1 MSGEFLLKIKRAW
14 KIWFALFLVS
24 PLKPVGVFA
33 QDFEPDQLDELLLL
47 SEENEKGWSSPLNEF
62 GLTGSL
68 RTGYWSS
75 NRLSDN
81 DGDFVASS
89 VWLKLD
95 KRLRR
100 GLTLYS
106 EAYVYD
112 EDTFGGGS
120 TDRQIKEAY
129 LHFRSGDWDYRLG
142 RQIVAWGRADR
153 LNPTDNLT
161 ARDFTLLSPEID
173 EDRFGTE
180 AIKISKIFGSYS
192 TLTAIWIEH
201 FEPNKLA
208 PTKVPGLQ
216 FIKDVPKNDNQ
227 YALKF
232 DQSGGQFDWS
242 ISYFNGVDLN
252 SDLSLSGLRGSD
264 LLVIESYNDVE
275 IFGAD
280 VATISGSNR
289 YAAEISYTKTE
300 DSSGDNPNI
309 KNDSFYGVFAL
320 ERDFGD
326 DLSLTT
332 QLFYR
337 RVSNYQDPRQ
347 IVQQGIRTVASLSAL
362 MNNQLDPDEYGLNL
376 RFGKNWFNDTL
387 ELEISGATLLARH
400 GFLIRPK
407 LTYAISD
414 QLKVTFGMEYFRGG
428 ADTILG
434 LQEANKLLFFESRYY
449 Y

>member
-14 KIWFALFLVS
+14 KIWFALFLIS
-24 PLKPVGVFA
+24 LLKPVGVFA
-33 QDFEPDQLDELLLL
+33 QDFESDQLDELLLL

-112 EDTFGGGS
+112 EDTFGGGRS

-161 ARDFTLLSPEID
+161 PRDFTLLYPEID

-192 TLTAIWIEH
+192 TL
-201 FEPNKLA
+201 
-208 PTKVPGLQ
+208 G
-216 FIKDVPKNDNQ
+216 
-227 YALKF
+227 
-232 DQSGGQFDWS
+232 
-242 ISYFNGVDLN
+242 
-252 SDLSLSGLRGSD
+252 
-264 LLVIESYNDVE
+264 
-275 IFGAD
+275 
-280 VATISGSNR
+280 
-289 YAAEISYTKTE
+289 
-300 DSSGDNPNI
+300 
-309 KNDSFYGVFAL
+309 
-320 ERDFGD
+320 
-326 DLSLTT
+326 
-332 QLFYR
+332 
-337 RVSNYQDPRQ
+337 
-347 IVQQGIRTVASLSAL
+347 
-362 MNNQLDPDEYGLNL
+362 
-376 RFGKNWFNDTL
+376 
-387 ELEISGATLLARH
+387 
-400 GFLIRPK
+400 
-407 LTYAISD
+407 
-414 QLKVTFGMEYFRGG
+414 
-428 ADTILG
+428 
-434 LQEANKLLFFESRYY
+434 
-449 Y
+449 